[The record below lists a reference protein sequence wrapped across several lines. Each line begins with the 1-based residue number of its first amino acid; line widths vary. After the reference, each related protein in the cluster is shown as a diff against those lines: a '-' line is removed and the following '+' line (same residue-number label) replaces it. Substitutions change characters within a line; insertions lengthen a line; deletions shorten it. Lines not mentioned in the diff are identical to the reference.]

1 MSFNDI
7 MVDNWGNMRYSS
19 AKGRIAFD
27 TACTERKG
35 ALMKRAKKKGILTK
49 KKTNSAKSANKTKKY
64 AAIFS
69 ISLLVI
75 VISSAVILGL
85 GGFFNKSEIDGE
97 VIAPVDKVSGKTNFL
112 ILGVDNE
119 GLRTDT
125 IIVASYD
132 ANEGTVDM
140 LSIPRDTR
148 MYVGSRFQK
157 INAAHAISQS
167 NGKIRGPE
175 GSIEA
180 VTRLTGIPINYYV
193 EFSFKAFRETIDALG
208 GIQYDVPQRMKY
220 SDPTQGLYIDLYP
233 GDQLLDGDKA
243 EQLVRFRKYPEG
255 DIKRVRVQQDFI
267 KAVIDQKLNIEI
279 VTKIPELYKTL
290 SENVKTNMSLGDI
303 IKYANSLKDID
314 KEKITMHELPG
325 EYSGAGYDASYWL
338 PNMKEIKL
346 LVQNTFKY
354 DTSDTTSGK
363 PISGAEYG
371 KYTTEVLN
379 PEDIVLSEQDKATRN
394 NKSTDEAKEKT
405 DSADKGTS
413 KDKTEDTKKDNKEK
427 SDNTSK
433 KTDTNETASS
443 SDKNNTKTDDTPV
456 EKETDENTTTGSVTT
471 PKEETK
477 TDPEPTPKPQEPAVK
492 PLDGMDSSDEFK
504 RPGAN

>member
-1 MSFNDI
+1 
-7 MVDNWGNMRYSS
+7 
-19 AKGRIAFD
+19 
-27 TACTERKG
+27 
-35 ALMKRAKKKGILTK
+35 MKRAKKSGVLAK
-49 KKTNSAKSANKTKKY
+49 KKNKSAKSMSKTKKY
-64 AAIFS
+64 TMIFS

-85 GGFFNKSEIDGE
+85 GGFFNTTELDGE

-132 ANEGTVDM
+132 ANDGTVEM

-148 MYVGSRFQK
+148 MYVGSRYQK
-157 INAAHAISQS
+157 INAAHAISNS
-167 NGKIRGPE
+167 NGKIKGAE

-220 SDPTQGLYIDLYP
+220 SDPAQDLYIDLYP

-243 EQLVRFRKYPEG
+243 EQLVRFRRYPEG

-267 KAVIDQKLNIEI
+267 KAVVEQKLNLEI
-279 VTKIPELYKTL
+279 VTKVPELYKTL
-290 SENVKTNMSLGDI
+290 SENIKTNMSLGDI
-303 IKYANSLKDID
+303 VKYANSLKDID
-314 KEKITMHELPG
+314 KEKIIMNELPG

-346 LVQNTFKY
+346 LVQNTFGYETK
-354 DTSDTTSGK
+354 DTTSGK
-363 PISGAEYG
+363 PIVNAEYG

-379 PEDIVLSEQDKATRN
+379 PEDVVIREQDKAT
-394 NKSTDEAKEKT
+394 NKTTEKSSDEIKT
-405 DSADKGTS
+405 SSENDKNAA
-413 KDKTEDTKKDNKEK
+413 KDKTEETQKDNKEK
-427 SDNTSK
+427 SDNSSQ
-433 KTDTNETASS
+433 KTDTNKTTSS
-443 SDKNNTKTDDTPV
+443 SDKNSTKTNDTSL
-456 EKETDENTTTGSVTT
+456 EKETDKNTTTGSVTK
-471 PKEETK
+471 PKEEPK
-477 TDPEPTPKPQEPAVK
+477 TDPEPTPKPQEPVVK
-492 PLDGMDSSDEFK
+492 PLEGMDSSNEFQ